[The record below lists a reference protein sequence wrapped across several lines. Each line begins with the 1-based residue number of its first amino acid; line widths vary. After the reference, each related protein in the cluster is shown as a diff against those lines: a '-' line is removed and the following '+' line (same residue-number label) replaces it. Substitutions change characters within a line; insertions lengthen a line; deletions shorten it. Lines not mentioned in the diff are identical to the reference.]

1 MVSDGDPLVIRH
13 CYVERRMVPL
23 NLYLDRASPE
33 ELEAAVVDY
42 GNAIRDLAAANIF
55 PGDMLWRNFGVTS
68 YGRVVFY
75 DYDEIDYLCD
85 VNFRRI
91 PAAPDPESELAAEP
105 WYGVLRNDVFPEEF
119 ATFLLGDPRLRELFL
134 RHHADLLE
142 PEFWQ
147 AAQRRIESGE
157 LMDFFPY
164 PESLR
169 FRNREAAVG

>member
-1 MVSDGDPLVIRH
+1 MTVEQHGPQADARYEDARWDGIRRP
-13 CYVERRMVPL
+13 YTPEDVE
-23 NLYLDRASPE
+23 
-33 ELEAAVVDY
+33 
-42 GNAIRDLAAANIF
+42 
-55 PGDMLWRNFGVTS
+55 
-68 YGRVVFY
+68 
-75 DYDEIDYLCD
+75 
-85 VNFRRI
+85 
-91 PAAPDPESELAAEP
+91 
-105 WYGVLRNDVFPEEF
+105 
-119 ATFLLGDPRLRELFL
+119 RLRELFL